1 MQLDTS
7 EVGILISSC
16 TKDQIEEIRKLRAMG
31 YPYKTIGAKMD
42 MSVQRV
48 ARFDRVFDK
57 FGIDVF
63 ADGRWPRGSNVR
75 SRDGKQE
82 HKRNDVYTRRIY

>member
-7 EVGILISSC
+7 EVGILINTC
-16 TKDQIEEIRKLRAMG
+16 TKWQIKEIRKLRALG
-31 YPYKTIGAKMD
+31 YPYTEISDKMN
-42 MSVQRV
+42 MSVKRV

-63 ADGRWPRGSNVR
+63 ADGRWPRRSNVR
-75 SRDGKQE
+75 GRDGKQE
-82 HKRNDVYTRRIY
+82 HKRNDVYPRRIY

>member
-1 MQLDTS
+1 ME
-7 EVGILISSC
+7 EVGVLISTC
-16 TKDQIEEIRKLRAMG
+16 TKWQIKEIRKLRALG
-31 YPYKTIGAKMD
+31 YPYTEISAKMN

-63 ADGRWPRGSNVR
+63 ADGRWPRRSNVR

-82 HKRNDVYTRRIY
+82 YQRNNVYTRRIY